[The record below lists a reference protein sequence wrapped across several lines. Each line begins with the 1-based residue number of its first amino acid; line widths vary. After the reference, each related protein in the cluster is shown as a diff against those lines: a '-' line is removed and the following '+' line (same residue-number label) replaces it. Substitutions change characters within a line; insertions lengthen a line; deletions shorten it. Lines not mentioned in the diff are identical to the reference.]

1 MRSGLVLAVIALLAA
16 PALAQESGTE
26 ELGKD
31 DDAMRSTE
39 KGTLGV
45 GIILGEPTGI
55 SAKLYLQD
63 DQAIQGA
70 IGFAFVG
77 GGIHVHG
84 DYVFH
89 PLILQN
95 RDSFVLP
102 LYVGPG
108 VRLINYRD
116 GRDGSNNYVAVGLR
130 AVGGML
136 FDFKDVPLDAFLEL
150 AGILQYGFKD
160 GKGFGLDLNVA
171 AGARYY
177 F

>member
-1 MRSGLVLAVIALLAA
+1 MRSALVLAVLALHAA

-26 ELGKD
+26 ELGKEEGG
-31 DDAMRSTE
+31 MRSTE

-55 SAKLYLQD
+55 SAKLYLKD

-70 IGFAFVG
+70 VGFAFVG

-108 VRLINYRD
+108 VRLIDYRNRNSSD
-116 GRDGSNNYVAVGLR
+116 YVAVGVR

-160 GKGFGLDLNVA
+160 GVGFDWDINVA